1 MKDMISD
8 GLKAERLGVKKI
20 QKWDGRKIEL
30 EIFLEDFTS
39 DGTK

>member
-1 MKDMISD
+1 VAPKQK
-8 GLKAERLGVKKI
+8 GWGVKKI
-20 QKWDGRKIEL
+20 QKWNRGKIEL